1 MPNWCYNNITLRG
14 PQSEIDRIEK
24 FLEERKGENWFD
36 FFRAMPDEI
45 REQKDAWYGWNL
57 ENYGC
62 KWNCDAGDWYVNSG
76 EINFTF
82 DSPWGP
88 PIALY
93 EFIDAESEFEIEAHY
108 YEEGM
113 QFVGRFVDGE
123 DEYYEFQTLEDLD
136 EIPDDIVTHWGIREM
151 MEDLDPPVEQ
161 FLVNINDT
169 NIDKILDSH
178 LTMLEELRKKEDENE
193 DLHFSEKNKSRRKE
207 FDS

>member
-45 REQKDAWYGWNL
+45 REQKDGWYAWNL

-62 KWNCDAGDWYVNSG
+62 KWNCDAADWYVNAG

-151 MEDLDPPVEQ
+151 MEDREAEEDE
-161 FLVNINDT
+161 DW
-169 NIDKILDSH
+169 DAE
-178 LTMLEELRKKEDENE
+178 EELQKIVDEKNE
-193 DLHFSEKNKSRRKE
+193 SEKKKS
-207 FDS
+207 SG